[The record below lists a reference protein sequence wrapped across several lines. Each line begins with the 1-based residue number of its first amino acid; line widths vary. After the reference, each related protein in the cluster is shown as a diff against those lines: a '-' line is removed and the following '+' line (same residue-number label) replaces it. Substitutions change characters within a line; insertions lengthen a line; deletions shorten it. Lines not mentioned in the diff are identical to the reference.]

1 MVYEALIISTGL
13 GWLGMRAF
21 PPLETDSK
29 RSLCFSWRFHLEL
42 LMAGSDNP
50 HFGSPPR
57 GWTRSRAFYQSKVLR
72 MHYWMRKVFEWR
84 QSLRPC
90 GVLKVRGTP
99 CPRFCFK
106 RRNYWRASMAWWTMD
121 LLVAHYLDHPK
132 AFGLPWHW
140 RPGSDV
146 VSGWWKF
153 ETRQGCSGHP
163 YRLLRRFAVIGSIA
177 NLKLNLCSSKVLA
190 FG

>member
-13 GWLGMRAF
+13 GWLAMRAF

-106 RRNYWRASMAWWTMD
+106 RRNYWHSPGFVVGQFQGQHAVSHPNHAPLW
-121 LLVAHYLDHPK
+121 LDVRTAK
-132 AFGLPWHW
+132 YG
-140 RPGSDV
+140 
-146 VSGWWKF
+146 
-153 ETRQGCSGHP
+153 
-163 YRLLRRFAVIGSIA
+163 RRFLSAVFGPGKAPRFTRFGPSQRQT
-177 NLKLNLCSSKVLA
+177 SKYAGCCLL
-190 FG
+190 